1 MIHMHLIHYIELLYI
16 LLNLAYNLFRII
28 YNHIYTNF
36 LLYYID
42 NNKNS
47 YY

>member
-1 MIHMHLIHYIELLYI
+1 MHLTHYIHYIGLLYI
-16 LLNLAYNLFRII
+16 LNLAYNLFRII

-42 NNKNS
+42 SNKNS